1 MCVIGVRLRSAPETV
16 FSHCC
21 DSLSGLWPAPQV
33 LEECASAATHVFGGN
48 ALDAGSIGRRVQPLF
63 DSVKGFVVPAGS
75 AKIMELQ
82 MTKLAV
88 KYAQEA
94 RSKL

>member
-1 MCVIGVRLRSAPETV
+1 
-16 FSHCC
+16 
-21 DSLSGLWPAPQV
+21 
-33 LEECASAATHVFGGN
+33 
-48 ALDAGSIGRRVQPLF
+48 VQ
-63 DSVKGFVVPAGS
+63 GFTVPAGS